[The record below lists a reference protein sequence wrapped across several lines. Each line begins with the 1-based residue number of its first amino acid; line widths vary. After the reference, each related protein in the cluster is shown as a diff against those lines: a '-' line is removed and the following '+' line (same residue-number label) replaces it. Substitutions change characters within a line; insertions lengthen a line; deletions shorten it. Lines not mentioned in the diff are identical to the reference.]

1 MAFKRYLKFKEDLVD
16 NSLTFKPHLD
26 FKKNDLEWISRLI
39 EDKENFLRSWYY
51 CFPVLFFFTI
61 KNIRYD

>member
-1 MAFKRYLKFKEDLVD
+1 MAFKQYLKFKEDLVD

-39 EDKENFLRSWYY
+39 EGNLFA
-51 CFPVLFFFTI
+51 FMVLLFSCLIFFTI